1 MNPGTAELLIER
13 GLISSAD
20 IEDARLFQ
28 AHGGATLAGA
38 LIRLGALSDEVLAEA
53 LATASGL
60 PLLEAP
66 PAPERISAAQ
76 ERLRF
81 AISWLLEQE
90 ILVWLDENEEPCLA
104 VAAGLGPAVLEAA
117 EHWSV
122 PPGRRFVVAYW
133 TMRALLSDLDDRLAL
148 SGEPQAAPRHGSLV
162 ELAEDA
168 PAIEFINT
176 MLAEALASR
185 ASDIH
190 IEPFKGA
197 MQIRLRIDGT
207 LQTWRT
213 VHSGRF
219 APVASRLKLLSG
231 MDIAERR
238 MPQDGRQTARIAGR
252 EVEIRVSCLPGV
264 WGESI
269 VLRFLGRTTDLPTLE
284 ELGLAPGMAER
295 LLRLTRQPSGLL
307 LVAGPTGSGKT
318 TTVYKLLEGLN
329 DGTRKIIT
337 MEDPVEI
344 DLPGVI
350 QVNVRPDIGLEF
362 ATGLRSILRQDP
374 DIIFVGEIRD
384 AETALMATRAALTGH
399 LVISTVHTAGATAT
413 VARMLD
419 LGVESYLLA
428 DALVAVVSQRLL
440 RRCSPNPAQRYQGR
454 IGVYELLEVDSAVR
468 EAIRGNA
475 GQAILEDAA
484 AGAGFRSMREDARC
498 KIAAGLTDDD
508 EASRVLGA

>member
-162 ELAEDA
+162 ELADA
-168 PAIEFINT
+168 
-176 MLAEALASR
+176 
-185 ASDIH
+185 
-190 IEPFKGA
+190 
-197 MQIRLRIDGT
+197 
-207 LQTWRT
+207 
-213 VHSGRF
+213 
-219 APVASRLKLLSG
+219 
-231 MDIAERR
+231 
-238 MPQDGRQTARIAGR
+238 
-252 EVEIRVSCLPGV
+252 
-264 WGESI
+264 
-269 VLRFLGRTTDLPTLE
+269 
-284 ELGLAPGMAER
+284 
-295 LLRLTRQPSGLL
+295 
-307 LVAGPTGSGKT
+307 
-318 TTVYKLLEGLN
+318 
-329 DGTRKIIT
+329 
-337 MEDPVEI
+337 
-344 DLPGVI
+344 
-350 QVNVRPDIGLEF
+350 
-362 ATGLRSILRQDP
+362 
-374 DIIFVGEIRD
+374 
-384 AETALMATRAALTGH
+384 
-399 LVISTVHTAGATAT
+399 
-413 VARMLD
+413 
-419 LGVESYLLA
+419 A
-428 DALVAVVSQRLL
+428 DA
-440 RRCSPNPAQRYQGR
+440 G
-454 IGVYELLEVDSAVR
+454 E
-468 EAIRGNA
+468 
-475 GQAILEDAA
+475 
-484 AGAGFRSMREDARC
+484 
-498 KIAAGLTDDD
+498 
-508 EASRVLGA
+508 

>member
-1 MNPGTAELLIER
+1 LNPATVDFLIEN
-13 GLISSAD
+13 GIVSAAD
-20 IEDARLFQ
+20 IEEARLFQ
-28 AHGGATLAGA
+28 GHGGSTFAGA
-38 LIRLGALSDEVLAEA
+38 LIRLGALSDEVLADA
-53 LATASGL
+53 LAAATGL
-60 PLLEAP
+60 PLLHSP
-66 PAPERISAAQ
+66 PSPEQVSAAQ
-76 ERLRF
+76 ARLHF
-81 AISWLLEQE
+81 SLAWLQEQE
-90 ILVWLDENEEPCLA
+90 ILVWLDAEDEPCIA
-104 VAAGLGPAVLEAA
+104 VASELNQAIIESA
-117 EHWSV
+117 EHWCV
-122 PPGRRFVVAYW
+122 LPDRRFVAPYW
-133 TMRALLSDLDDRLAL
+133 TMRALLSDLDDTLARGGEDQAGVRL
-148 SGEPQAAPRHGSLV
+148 GSLV

-269 VLRFLGRTTDLPTLE
+269 VLRFLGRTVDLPSLAD
-284 ELGLAPGMAER
+284 LGLDTVMADSLQR
-295 LLRLTRQPSGLL
+295 LARQPAGLL

-344 DLPGVI
+344 DLPGAI

-362 ATGLRSILRQDP
+362 ATGLRAMLRQDP

-384 AETALMATRAALTGH
+384 AETARMATRAALTGH
-399 LVISTVHTAGATAT
+399 LVISTVHTASATAS

-419 LGVESYLLA
+419 LGVEGYLLA
-428 DALVAVVSQRLL
+428 DALIGVVSQRLL
-440 RRCSPNPAQRYQGR
+440 RRRAAEGGQRYQGR
-454 IGVYELLEVDSAVR
+454 IGVYELLEVNAAMRD
-468 EAIRGNA
+468 AIRANR
-475 GQAILEDAA
+475 GQTELEDAA
-484 AGAGFRSMREDARC
+484 RRAGFRSMRDDARV
-498 KIAAGLTDDD
+498 KILAGFTDED
-508 EASRVLGA
+508 EMGRVLGA